1 MPSIPINIAD
11 HVGRTPMVQLTRLS
25 PEDGATVFGKLEM
38 ANPGGSVKDRIGI
51 AMIAA
56 AEAEGIIEPG
66 RTTVVEATSGNTGIA
81 LAFVCAAKGYELA
94 IFLPQGMSR
103 EREALLRLYG
113 ARVEIVESMGGM
125 DEAVQAAR
133 RAASGGDAWLPDQF
147 SNPANPE
154 AHRRGTGPEI
164 LKALDGKADVLV
176 AGVGT
181 GGTVTGLGQVFKET
195 NPKAQVVAV

>member
-1 MPSIPINIAD
+1 MAAIPTNISD
-11 HVGRTPMVQLTRLS
+11 HIGNTPMVRLS
-25 PEDGATVFGKLEM
+25 RL
-38 ANPGGSVKDRIGI
+38 
-51 AMIAA
+51 
-56 AEAEGIIEPG
+56 
-66 RTTVVEATSGNTGIA
+66 
-81 LAFVCAAKGYELA
+81 
-94 IFLPQGMSR
+94 

-181 GGTVTGLGQVFKET
+181 GGTVT
-195 NPKAQVVAV
+195 